1 LGVIIKDTKKHT
13 LTMDKK
19 MKAII
24 TTKYGSPEVLEI
36 REVDKPNPKK
46 NEVLIKVKAIAVT
59 SGDCRMRAF
68 NPPYW
73 FFRIPMR
80 LMLGIFKPRK
90 PIQGLWLAGEIEET
104 GNEVKHFNVGQQI
117 YARTVDLIFG
127 ANAEYVCLPENA
139 IIGLKPSNLT
149 FEEAISI
156 PFGGMTALH
165 FLKKSSIKKGDKIL
179 VYGASGSVGTSVVQ
193 LGNYFGAEV
202 TAVCSTENIELVKNL
217 GAQKTIDYKKEDL
230 TDCKE
235 KFDIVFDAVGHINR
249 SIIKKMLKPNGK
261 FVSVI
266 TSGHAQGGVNELNYL
281 TELAE
286 KGQLRPVIDRCY
298 PFEQIVDAHRYV
310 DKGHKKGNVI
320 LTVK

>member
-1 LGVIIKDTKKHT
+1 
-13 LTMDKK
+13 

-24 TTKYGSPEVLEI
+24 TTKYGTPDVLKIAEVK
-36 REVDKPNPKK
+36 KPKPKK
-46 NEVLIKVKAIAVT
+46 NDVLIKVKAIAVT

-73 FFRIPMR
+73 FYRIPMR

-90 PIQGLWLAGEIEET
+90 PIQGLWLAGEIEEI

-127 ANAEYVCLPENA
+127 ANAEYVCLPVNA
-139 IIGLKPSNLT
+139 IIGLKPKNMT
-149 FEEAISI
+149 CEESVSI
-156 PFGGMTALH
+156 PFGGMTALY
-165 FLKKSSIKKGDKIL
+165 FLKKSKIKKGDKIL
-179 VYGASGSVGTSVVQ
+179 VYGASGSVGTSAVQ
-193 LGNYFGAEV
+193 LGKYFGAEI
-202 TAVCSTENIELVKNL
+202 TAVCSSENIELVKTL
-217 GAQKTIDYKKEDL
+217 GAHKTIDYKKEAL
-230 TDCKE
+230 TDCKD

-249 SIIKKMLKPNGK
+249 SIIKKILNPNGK

-266 TSGHAQGGVNELNYL
+266 TSGHAQGGVKELNYL

-298 PFEQIVDAHRYV
+298 PFERIVEAHRYV
-310 DKGHKKGNVI
+310 DNGHKKGNVVI
-320 LTVK
+320 SVNGK